1 MLIKLIMINYLGTY
15 VAVIFTR
22 LIFFTS
28 AEAVCFKCKSESFL
42 QTCKWKPIG
51 KKYAHS

>member
-28 AEAVCFKCKSESFL
+28 AEAVFLNASQKAFCKHANGNL
-42 QTCKWKPIG
+42 
-51 KKYAHS
+51 